1 MEYAIG
7 AVGGILLGVVI
18 GMFAFKGKGTVA
30 APPEPVKPAGPP
42 KPNRR
47 AVANPCG
54 LQQEARLIDFLMEEI
69 SGASDPQIG
78 QAVRDI
84 HAKARAVLN
93 QHLDLGPVLAQ
104 QEGETATVAKGFDPS
119 AVRVLGNV
127 TGEPPFTGA
136 VQHPGWRVKKINLA
150 PLPAGQDGF
159 VLQPAEVHVG

>member
-18 GMFAFKGKGTVA
+18 GMFAFKGKGGVA
-30 APPEPVKPAGPP
+30 VPPEPVKAAGPP
-42 KPNRR
+42 KPNAEPLRIL
-47 AVANPCG
+47 AA
-54 LQQEARLIDFLMEEI
+54 LQQEARLIDFLMEDI
-69 SGASDPQIG
+69 AGASDSQIG

-104 QEGETATVAKGFDPS
+104 QEGETATVAQGFDPS

-127 TGEPPFTGA
+127 TGEPPFTGE

-159 VLQPAEVHVG
+159 VLQPAEVQVG

>member
-7 AVGGILLGVVI
+7 AVIGLLVGTGIG
-18 GMFAFKGKGTVA
+18 FALFKGKGSA
-30 APPEPVKPAGPP
+30 APIEPVKPAAPP
-42 KPNRR
+42 KPSAEPLRIL
-47 AVANPCG
+47 AA

-93 QHLDLGPVLAQ
+93 QHLELGPVLQQ

-136 VQHPGWRVKKINLA
+136 VQHPGWRVKKINLG
-150 PLPAGQDGF
+150 PQPAGQDGF
-159 VLQPAEVHVG
+159 VLQPAEVQVG